1 MSRHDPGP
9 RIVRC
14 AADWSSVSLPLVL
27 FLAGRFTY
35 RGADGWRERILSGE
49 ITVNGAKVPP
59 EYPLAM
65 HDVIEYRPEDLVEP
79 EADLN
84 YRIAYEDEAL
94 LIVDKPG
101 NLCIHPSG
109 PFFKH
114 TLWYLLTAEYGEIHL
129 LSRLDRETSGLLA
142 VAKEKSVA
150 RRMSRLR
157 AVKEYL
163 AVVHGSFDRET
174 NAAGWLIADTAS
186 AVRKKRRF
194 VTALPEGAIQPESA
208 ATRLVP
214 ERFGNGFSLVRAFPE
229 TGRMHQIR
237 ATLLSLGFPVA
248 GDKLYGPDELC
259 YLKLRRD
266 ELTDADRA
274 LLRISRQA
282 LHSARLT
289 LTHPLS
295 GRELRIE
302 SPLPAEVASLLS

>member
-1 MSRHDPGP
+1 MSRCDPGP

-35 RGADGWRERILSGE
+35 RSADGWRERILNGE
-49 ITVNGAKVPP
+49 ITVNGAKVAP

-65 HDVIEYRPEDLVEP
+65 HDVIEYRPGDLVEP
-79 EADLN
+79 EADLG
-84 YRIAYEDEAL
+84 YRVAYEDDEL
-94 LIVDKPG
+94 LVVDKPG
-101 NLCIHPSG
+101 NLCVHPSG

-114 TLWYLLTAEYGEIHL
+114 TLWYLLTERYGEIHL

-142 VAKEKSVA
+142 VAKRKSLV
-150 RRMSRLR
+150 RRMTRSG

-163 AVVHGSFDRET
+163 AVVHGAFERET
-174 NAAGWLIADTAS
+174 EARGWLVADTAS

-194 VTALPEGAIQPESA
+194 TAELPEGAIRPESA

-214 ERFGNGFSLVRAFPE
+214 ERPGREFSLVRAFPE

-237 ATLLSLGFPVA
+237 ATLFSLGFPVA

-259 YLKLRRD
+259 YLKLRSD
-266 ELTDADRA
+266 ALTDADRA
-274 LLRISRQA
+274 KLRISRQA

-289 LTHPLS
+289 FRHPLT
-295 GRELRIE
+295 GEEIRVE
-302 SPLPAEVASLLS
+302 SPLPAEPASLLE

>member
-1 MSRHDPGP
+1 MSPHDPGP

-35 RGADGWRERILSGE
+35 RGVDEWRERILSGE
-49 ITVNGAKVPP
+49 ITVNGAKVSP

-65 HDVIEYRPEDLVEP
+65 HDVIEYRPEDIVEP
-79 EADLN
+79 EADLE
-84 YRIAYEDEAL
+84 YGVVYEDEAL

-101 NLCIHPSG
+101 NLCVHPSG

-114 TLWYLLTAEYGEIHL
+114 TLWYLLTAKYGEVHL

-150 RRMSRLR
+150 RRMSRSR

-163 AVVHGSFDRET
+163 AVVHGTFDRET
-174 NAAGWLIADTAS
+174 TAAGWLVADTAS
-186 AVRKKRRF
+186 AIRKKRRF
-194 VTALPEGAIQPESA
+194 VAELPAGAIRPESA
-208 ATRLVP
+208 VTRLVP
-214 ERFGNGFSLVRAFPE
+214 ERIGREFSLVRAFPE

-259 YLKLRRD
+259 YLKLRRG

-274 LLRISRQA
+274 RLRISRQA

-289 LTHPLS
+289 LPHPLS
-295 GRELRIE
+295 GEELRFG
-302 SPLPAEVASLLS
+302 SPLPEELVSLLS